1 MLKHFTK
8 DYKGVIAKKDRN
20 NIVLSRDISSNGAK
34 EYAVFELDDFVK
46 KYESS
51 KIKTKEFYEVIASDH
66 YEYYDIDIYDTELSP
81 DKVWKQF
88 RDAREK
94 IEEGEKFK
102 WRLTDSSRKK
112 EGTKMWDKVSIHA
125 VNRNK
130 VFNQG
135 SQKIFIDKNR
145 LPLCDM
151 SVYTPNRN
159 MRLLYSSKYEQNR
172 PLLQASWHKA
182 SKDKKDIREFL
193 ISVPDP
199 KKTPVRLEKLKIER
213 KENKTDLTDVEIK
226 KQYEMCQFLVNM
238 IDNNRMDNRDG
249 WIRLGW
255 CLYNIGK
262 GSDDYMI
269 MWIDKA
275 EQTSRIGYHD
285 QDACEDTWEKMV
297 DTGKYTIGTLMAWAK
312 EDNPDKY
319 DEYFGKEEEPKRLL
333 PKKEI
338 KVVNRYE
345 KYRGDVDENN
355 DEGWSDIFAEERKDD
370 IVVTNIN
377 GDGYVYDEK
386 KLVWESRPALYIMNQ
401 ISPTLLPIVRYFMD
415 IANKRDE
422 NKKAA
427 KLAGIKTIIGNTS
440 KSQHIYKKVITKLL
454 NMQFKKIIDCKQI
467 YMFPTK
473 GGKVVDLKTGES
485 RDRTKEDMFSF
496 ETKIEYKK
504 FEDKDLKQVDEFFL
518 SLANGKEELKLY
530 LQRLLGY
537 CLSGDISHRKFY
549 LFIGKGRN
557 GKSTLYNDIISPI
570 WNIMTKTAPKATFI
584 GKDKGNLN
592 TPELLELIGL
602 RLSIVSECENGD
614 ELKDDRIKNF
624 TGGDEIKG
632 KALYEN
638 EMFSF
643 MPTVKIIFL
652 TNEVMTYKTH
662 QQAMIDRAEHVP
674 FSNRFENTKE
684 NLAKVQ
690 YIKENLDKV
699 LYWLVQGAI
708 GYFKDGMPA
717 SEDVKKETK
726 THIEESDSVLQ
737 FIKDRLLVNPN
748 GKVRK
753 AEMQKAYKDYCEER
767 LIKKKENPPKVSK
780 GVSDIYPIKK
790 DGKGIEHY
798 TGCTIIKEEI
808 EIPDIERLLTKSL
821 RSKE

>member
-20 NIVLSRDISSNGAK
+20 NIILSRDISSGGAK
-34 EYAVFELDDFVK
+34 EYAVFDLDDFVK

-51 KIKTKEFYEVIASDH
+51 KVKTKEFYEVIASDH

-88 RDAREK
+88 KDAREK
-94 IEEGEKFK
+94 IEDGEKFK

-125 VNRNK
+125 INRNK
-130 VFNQG
+130 VFTQG
-135 SQKIFIDKNR
+135 SQKIFVDRHK

-151 SVYTPNRN
+151 SVYTVNRN

-199 KKTPVRLEKLKIER
+199 KKTPIHYERVKIER
-213 KENKTDLTDVEIK
+213 KENKADLTDVETK
-226 KQYEMCQFLVNM
+226 KQYELCQLLVDM
-238 IDNNRMDNRDG
+238 MDNKRMDNRDG

-262 GSDDYMI
+262 GLEDYMI

-275 EQTSRIGYHD
+275 EQTNRVGYHD
-285 QDACEDTWEKMV
+285 QDACEDAWEKMV

-333 PKKEI
+333 PKREEKKE
-338 KVVNRYE
+338 VNKYE
-345 KYRGDVDENN
+345 KYREDVDENN
-355 DEGWSDIFAEERKDD
+355 DEGWSNIFAEERKDD

-377 GDGYVYDEK
+377 GDGYVYSEK
-386 KLVWESRPALYIMNQ
+386 KLIWESRHALHIMNE
-401 ISPTLLPIVRYFMD
+401 ISPTLLPIVRYFLD
-415 IANKRDE
+415 DANKRDD
-422 NKKAA
+422 NSKAKKLVA
-427 KLAGIKTIIGNTS
+427 IKSSIGGTT

-454 NMQFKKIIDCKQI
+454 DIKFKKIIDCKQI

-473 GGKVVDLKTGES
+473 GGKVIDLKTGES
-485 RDRTKEDMFSF
+485 RDRTKQDMFSF
-496 ETKIEYKK
+496 ETSIEYKK
-504 FEDKDLKQVDEFFL
+504 FKANELKEVDEFFL

-549 LFIGKGRN
+549 LFIGKGKN

-570 WNIMTKTAPKATFI
+570 WDLMAKTAPKATFI

-592 TPELLELIGL
+592 SPELLELIGL
-602 RLSIVSECENGD
+602 RLSITSECENGD
-614 ELKDDRIKNF
+614 ILKDDRIKNF

-638 EMFSF
+638 DMFSF

-662 QQAMIDRAEHVP
+662 QTAMVDRVEHIP
-674 FSNRFENTKE
+674 FFNRFEKTKE

-690 YIKENLDKV
+690 YIKNNLDKV
-699 LYWLVQGAI
+699 FYWFVQGAI
-708 GYFKDGMPA
+708 GYFKEGMPK
-717 SEDVKKETK
+717 SEDVEKETK
-726 THIEESDSVLQ
+726 THIDESDSIMQ
-737 FIKDRLLVNPN
+737 FINDKLLIDPN
-748 GKVRK
+748 GREKK
-753 AEMQKAYKDYCEER
+753 SDMQKAYKEYCEER
-767 LIKKKENPPKVSK
+767 V
-780 GVSDIYPIKK
+780 IKK
-790 DGKGIEHY
+790 DAPPIVFKRISDTFPIKTIGGKQFY
-798 TGCTIIKEEI
+798 SGCSIIREEAKESVNV
-808 EIPDIERLLTKSL
+808 ERLL
-821 RSKE
+821 SKKRT